1 MEEET
6 REDRQKRIEQNANA
20 LLIRTSLENLE
31 KLPNLL
37 PMLKPETREKISS
50 AINEFLPKVREFFP
64 VAKDEINSAVAK
76 QSEKMGAGDGQIAYV
91 FRNGETGLEIWTLK
105 NPKFGGEKVSVFS
118 FKKITDRINKY
129 QKVEALIGDL
139 FTGKL
144 FAEKD
149 YLIDETPPAITLTA
163 TVTEEQKQL
172 EEPK

>member
-37 PMLKPETREKISS
+37 PMLKPETRQKIQD

-91 FRNGETGLEIWTLK
+91 FRNGETGLEIWTLR
-105 NPKFGGEKVSVFS
+105 NPKFGGEKVGVFS

-139 FTGKL
+139 FSGKL
-144 FAEKD
+144 FSEKD
-149 YLIDETPPAITLTA
+149 YLIDEAPPVTLTA
-163 TVTEEQKQL
+163 TVTEEPRQL

>member
-20 LLIRTSLENLE
+20 LLIRTSLENLD

-37 PMLKPETREKISS
+37 PMLKPETRQKIQD

-91 FRNGETGLEIWTLK
+91 FRNGETGLEIWTLR

-118 FKKITDRINKY
+118 FKKITDRIAKY
-129 QKVEALIGDL
+129 QKVEALIADL

-144 FAEKD
+144 FSEKD
-149 YLIDETPPAITLTA
+149 YPIDETPAVTLTA
-163 TVTEEQKQL
+163 TVTEEPKQL